1 MVSESEDGLASL
13 GLPPLPPA
21 YANIPSNSTTA
32 AQPPHF
38 YLGSSSGDGTCD
50 QFFTEFELNSKANGY
65 TEAHFSGGETNEA
78 EDTHVEKGLRIDIN
92 SEEIQHIVGLL
103 SEEHPDVSA
112 DAAAYICHIT
122 YNNPEIKSKVA
133 EADAIQ
139 VLSTLILSND
149 LEVKKH
155 SIYALRNLSHEATAE
170 IRKKLDDA
178 SVISNILIAIDEATA
193 NDMSSSQVF
202 EAKNTIEDKILES
215 ATAALC
221 NLALYPEFKD
231 IISRHGVPCLTKS
244 IIVPYSGV
252 SRKQTSSAESEEASP
267 EYELPAFIYATG
279 TIRNILDDNAE
290 CRQRLRET
298 TGLVAALSYVCS
310 QCVDNYDF
318 DGKALENCVCILRN
332 LSFALQEIRDP
343 AYLVRREA
351 AYSRAATTPLPE
363 RKLVFKHPRM
373 SPRGQHRGIEINLR
387 KQPATNIW
395 MSGGPDYLS
404 RPPSN
409 LESIQGSRLLW
420 AKELVENYI
429 SILRRSTNLI
439 TIEAVAGAIQNLTA
453 CDWQPSAEVRG
464 HFRNGDNVLV
474 LAALLISEADNV
486 VMTTAT
492 ALRNLAED
500 KEMRSLVA
508 LYAMRLLIA
517 RLPVLQHTSAH
528 VEDTAALT
536 HDIVSLSTTSA
547 ILATIYVLIKE
558 DSDQALLFL
567 DCGGVPPCLAIA
579 HTGLYVDLTDPV
591 PSNRDKTVR
600 FARFLLQALW
610 AHSTLQ
616 DRFKKAGWH
625 ASHFCVNEPALR
637 SVLRR
642 ALSPANRHLQ
652 DAREGAEIM
661 KPETTGE
668 QVILGPINEQ
678 GQIDHENE
686 RRIEYPSEDFKESSL
701 LPAANSFQ
709 PDPTSGR
716 PLENEAHLGI
726 HPPRLAASAID
737 VKNVNGQ
744 SLPAHP
750 NSLPVLQLPD
760 SSSGQPSPLIR
771 SRQASRLSVAREAD
785 RHLGGLSQRS
795 QSQIRFSNRPSAQP
809 PKQGYLSQL
818 NIFRRKNEKKPEVI
832 AVHPSPKRGK
842 LPERAVSPFLQKSV
856 SNLDVS
862 SLEKTVLNAPGKSQ
876 SHLCVPG
883 QQELPASPARSTNR
897 RAQQKISCPARPTM
911 EKPLP
916 PTRSLS
922 QTSFLTQASEFPL
935 PPAIIPASP
944 TVTPPSAPKGNR
956 SRPAP
961 PTPKPRTRHFEST
974 MSQEGH
980 RGHASRP
987 TSVSLSQ
994 SQLFRFTAP
1003 PLRSPLRKG
1012 QELRGKCGT

>member
-149 LEVKKH
+149 LE
-155 SIYALRNLSHEATAE
+155 
-170 IRKKLDDA
+170 KKLDDA

-701 LPAANSFQ
+701 LPAVSANSFQ

-737 VKNVNGQ
+737 VKNVN
-744 SLPAHP
+744 A
-750 NSLPVLQLPD
+750 
-760 SSSGQPSPLIR
+760 
-771 SRQASRLSVAREAD
+771 
-785 RHLGGLSQRS
+785 
-795 QSQIRFSNRPSAQP
+795 SAQP

-818 NIFRRKNEKKPEVI
+818 NILIFHSLLQPEVI

-862 SLEKTVLNAPGKSQ
+862 SLEKTARTTGATSESSQ
-876 SHLCVPG
+876 KHKQACAAENQLS
-883 QQELPASPARSTNR
+883 SPANNGETATPHPVPS
-897 RAQQKISCPARPTM
+897 
-911 EKPLP
+911 
-916 PTRSLS
+916 PTRHY
-922 QTSFLTQASEFPL
+922 T
-935 PPAIIPASP
+935 
-944 TVTPPSAPKGNR
+944 
-956 SRPAP
+956 
-961 PTPKPRTRHFEST
+961 
-974 MSQEGH
+974 
-980 RGHASRP
+980 
-987 TSVSLSQ
+987 
-994 SQLFRFTAP
+994 RFTHRDASIGTQGEQVKASATHPQAKDEALRVDYGRP
-1003 PLRSPLRKG
+1003 PRSCLKTNISEPVAKPVVQIYRSALAIAG
-1012 QELRGKCGT
+1012 EFWLFLPFYS